1 MYCEQ
6 VIHTPERWNNI
17 YSTVKKDKTPSAVL
31 YTGTPGVPL
40 VIFITSTFNAVFP
53 VQMFSEAGLNYAS
66 TH

>member
-6 VIHTPERWNNI
+6 VIHIPERWNNI
-17 YSTVKKDKTPSAVL
+17 YSTVKNKTPSAVL
-31 YTGTPGVPL
+31 YTSTPGVPL
-40 VIFITSTFNAVFP
+40 VIFLTSTFSAVFP